1 MLPMTG
7 PLRNHRHEP
16 VPVTERTTETPLV
29 VPSLGRTL
37 HIMGRALRLRCPH
50 CGKGKVLDGWA
61 HVRERCSAC
70 GFRFE
75 RSSDHYFAGAML
87 TNIIIAELIFVA
99 ALVVT
104 LRVTWPEVPWDLLQ
118 YGGAAA
124 MIILPI
130 ALYPFSKVTWLAAD
144 VLIRP
149 ATSDELAGPG
159 PR

>member
-1 MLPMTG
+1 MT
-7 PLRNHRHEP
+7 PAPREHRHEP

-29 VPSLGRTL
+29 VPSFGRTL
-37 HIMGRALRLRCPH
+37 RIMGRAFRLRCPH
-50 CGKGKVLDGWA
+50 CGKGRVLDGWA

-87 TNIIIAELIFVA
+87 TNIIIAELIFVV
-99 ALVVT
+99 ALVAT
-104 LRVTWPEVPWDLLQ
+104 LMVAWPDVPWDLLQ

-124 MIILPI
+124 MIVLPI
-130 ALYPFSKVTWLAAD
+130 ALYPFSKVTWLASD

-149 ATSDELAGPG
+149 VTKEELGAPEPG
-159 PR
+159 